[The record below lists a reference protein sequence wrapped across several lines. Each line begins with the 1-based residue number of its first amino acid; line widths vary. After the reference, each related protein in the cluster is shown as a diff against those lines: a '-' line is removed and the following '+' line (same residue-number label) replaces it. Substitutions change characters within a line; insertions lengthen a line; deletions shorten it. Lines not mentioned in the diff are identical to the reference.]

1 MDPFDYPMPG
11 RRDLMSL
18 SVIDH
23 NKDNFKVTTNK
34 MTTNR
39 NISQNLTTQD
49 IQGAES
55 RKFIPER
62 QRPE

>member
-39 NISQNLTTQD
+39 NISQNLTT
-49 IQGAES
+49 
-55 RKFIPER
+55 
-62 QRPE
+62 

>member
-18 SVIDH
+18 SVIDQ
-23 NKDNFKVTTNK
+23 NKDSFKVTTNK

-49 IQGAES
+49 IQGA
-55 RKFIPER
+55 
-62 QRPE
+62 